1 MIEMEEVI
9 MDAKEIL
16 EMATKS
22 SFDIWFLIGAGW
34 YSLCRPDSLWL
45 RQDLPEQR
53 MQVTLL

>member
-22 SFDIWFLIGAGW
+22 SFDIWFLIGAG
-34 YSLCRPDSLWL
+34 LVFF
-45 RQDLPEQR
+45 
-53 MQVTLL
+53 MQIGRAHV